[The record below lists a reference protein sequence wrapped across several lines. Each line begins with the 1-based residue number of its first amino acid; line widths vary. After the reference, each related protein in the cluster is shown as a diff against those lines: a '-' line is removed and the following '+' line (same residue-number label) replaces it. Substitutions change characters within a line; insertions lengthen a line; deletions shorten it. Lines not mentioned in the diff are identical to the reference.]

1 MATLTFIA
9 FLAVVYAVILLA
21 GKRGGDDTVTECSG
35 AAVTDSVRHEEAPVV
50 TVADET
56 PAEKGRKPR
65 KSKPTARPSKRDA
78 AGNAD
83 VLDRPVPAIR

>member
-21 GKRGGDDTVTECSG
+21 GKRGGGDTITECSG
-35 AAVTDSVRHEEAPVV
+35 AAVTDSVRQDEVSAVA
-50 TVADET
+50 VADET

-78 AGNAD
+78 VDNAD